1 MIYFYRIYYSSYI
14 HYKVNFGVNLLDNII
29 DLWNAVLKEI
39 TGSVSNAVLSTWI
52 KDLVPVDFDGDS
64 VIVQASSEFKKNI
77 IENRFLNEIK
87 KSCEAVIGFPVNVCV
102 TVDEASSKNAENVK
116 NNGAGFDNNQLSVE
130 SELDSSKLE
139 PTFANFIVG
148 STNQFAYVAAVA
160 VTNNPGSVHNP
171 LFIYGDSGLGKTHLL
186 KAIMAELKL
195 RKPTMNIIYTSGENF
210 LNEMINHM
218 GEKNMSEFH
227 NKYRNADILLMDDI
241 QFIGKTSVAQEEF
254 FYTFEALINQGKQI
268 VLTSD
273 RPPKDI
279 PTLEERLR
287 SRFVQGLLADIQPP
301 MLETRIAIIR
311 RKAQAFNMA
320 IPDDVVEFI
329 AERLKNNVRQIE
341 GVVNKLYAVYSIDG
355 SAPTIGVANDIIKDI
370 IYYAQPTEVTI
381 NNIIDKVARSFG
393 VSPEDIRSEKKK
405 AEISNARQAAMYIM
419 REVTNLT
426 FEEIGGQFG
435 GKKHSTVI
443 YSIESCESKME
454 DNPSLKNNIYDIM
467 KSIKDERIDN

>member
-1 MIYFYRIYYSSYI
+1 M
-14 HYKVNFGVNLLDNII
+14 KKLDNII
-29 DLWNAVLKEI
+29 ELWNAVLQEI
-39 TGSVSNAVLSTWI
+39 AGNVSNAVLSTWI
-52 KDLVPVDFDGDS
+52 KDLVPIDFDGEC
-64 VIVQASSEFKKNI
+64 VLLQASSEFKKNI
-77 IENRFLNEIK
+77 IDNRFLNEIS
-87 KSCEAVIGFPVNVCV
+87 KSCEAVIGFPVQVKV
-102 TVDEASSKNAENVK
+102 IVDESSLKAAASKSSSDYDNSSISS
-116 NNGAGFDNNQLSVE
+116 NN
-130 SELDSSKLE
+130 ELDSSKFE
-139 PTFANFIVG
+139 PTFNNFIVG

-171 LFIYGDSGLGKTHLL
+171 LFIYGESGLGKTHLL
-186 KAIMAELKL
+186 KAIRAEIK
-195 RKPTMNIIYTSGENF
+195 RKMPTMNIVYTSGENF

-218 GEKNMSEFH
+218 GDKNMSEFH
-227 NKYRNADILLMDDI
+227 NKYRSADILLMDDI

-311 RKAQAFNMA
+311 RKAQAFNMT
-320 IPDDVVEFI
+320 IPDDVIEFI

-355 SAPTIGVANDIIKDI
+355 NAPTIGVANDIIKDI

-467 KSIKDERIDN
+467 KSIKDERLD

>member
-1 MIYFYRIYYSSYI
+1 MKI
-14 HYKVNFGVNLLDNII
+14 LDNIFE
-29 DLWNAVLKEI
+29 LWNAVLQEI
-39 TGSVSNAVLSTWI
+39 TGKVSSAVMTTWI
-52 KDLVPVDFDGDS
+52 NDLVPISFDGES
-64 VIVQASSEFKKNI
+64 LVLEASSPFKKNI
-77 IENRFLNEIK
+77 IENRFLKEI
-87 KSCEAVIGFPVNVCV
+87 SAASEAVIGFEVNTKIIVNAATEEPAEKPSV
-102 TVDEASSKNAENVK
+102 QSTDNPSAEN
-116 NNGAGFDNNQLSVE
+116 E
-130 SELDSSKLE
+130 IDSSKFE

-148 STNQFAYVAAVA
+148 STNQFAYIAAVA
-160 VTNNPGSVHNP
+160 VAKNPGNVHNP
-171 LFIYGDSGLGKTHLL
+171 LFIYGESGLGKTHLL
-186 KAIMAELKL
+186 KAIKSELTQKN
-195 RKPTMNIIYTSGENF
+195 PSINILFTSGENF

-218 GEKNMSEFH
+218 TEKNMSEFH
-227 NKYRNADILLMDDI
+227 NKYRNCDVLLMDDI

-254 FYTFEALINQGKQI
+254 FYTFEALIGQGKQI

-311 RKAQAFNMA
+311 RKAQALEMN
-320 IPDDVVEFI
+320 ISDDVVEFI

-341 GVVNKLYAVYSIDG
+341 GVINKLYAVYLIQGTS
-355 SAPTIGVANDIIKDI
+355 PTIGVANDVIKDI

-381 NNIIDKVARSFG
+381 NNIIDKVASAFG

-405 AEISNARQAAMYIM
+405 ADISNARQFAMYIM

-426 FEEIGGQFG
+426 YEEIGAQFG

-443 YSIESCESKME
+443 YSLEAAESKME
-454 DNPSLKNNIYDIM
+454 DNGRLKSTVYDIM
-467 KSIKDERIDN
+467 KSIKDERNEN

>member
-1 MIYFYRIYYSSYI
+1 M
-14 HYKVNFGVNLLDNII
+14 DNII
-29 DLWNAVLKEI
+29 ELWNAVLQEI
-39 TGSVSNAVLSTWI
+39 AGNVSNAVLSTWI
-52 KDLVPVDFDGDS
+52 NDLVPIDFDGDC
-64 VIVQASSEFKKNI
+64 VTVQASSEFKKNI
-77 IENRFLNEIK
+77 IDNRFLNEIK
-87 KSCEAVIGFPVNVCV
+87 KACECVIGFPVNVSV
-102 TVDEASSKNAENVK
+102 TVDESALKNSKDSKNSGK
-116 NNGAGFDNNQLSVE
+116 IDNNQISSE
-130 SELDSSKLE
+130 NELDSSKLD
-139 PTFANFIVG
+139 PTFNNFIVG

-171 LFIYGDSGLGKTHLL
+171 LFIYGESGLGKTHLL
-186 KAIMAELKL
+186 KAIMSELKS

-355 SAPTIGVANDIIKDI
+355 NAPTIGVANDIIKDI

-467 KSIKDERIDN
+467 KSIKDERLD

>member
-1 MIYFYRIYYSSYI
+1 M
-14 HYKVNFGVNLLDNII
+14 NLLDNIYS
-29 DLWNAVLKEI
+29 LWEEI
-39 TGSVSNAVLSTWI
+39 LNELSSSVSSAIMTKWI
-52 KDLVPVDFDGDS
+52 TTLVPVSFDDDCLVLETATEFTRG
-64 VIVQASSEFKKNI
+64 IVK
-77 IENRFLNEIK
+77 RFIPQIQT
-87 KSCEAVIGFPVNVCV
+87 A
-102 TVDEASSKNAENVK
+102 AENVLGFEVKVNLTVNQQALQSQEKVSGVSTAPAGGDIGSEVNSK
-116 NNGAGFDNNQLSVE
+116 NF
-130 SELDSSKLE
+130 E
-139 PTFANFIVG
+139 PTFSNFIVG
-148 STNQFAYVAAVA
+148 NTNQFAYVAAVA

-171 LFIYGDSGLGKTHLL
+171 LFIYGESGLGKTHLL
-186 KAIMAELKL
+186 KAIRAELK
-195 RKPTMNIIYTSGENF
+195 RTRPGMNILYTSGENF

-218 GEKNMSEFH
+218 GEKNMGEFH

-311 RKAQAFNMA
+311 RKAQAFEMS

-355 SAPTIGVANDIIKDI
+355 NPPTIGIANDIIKDI

-381 NNIIDKVARSFG
+381 NNIIDKVAAAFG
-393 VSPEDIRSEKKK
+393 VTPDDIRSEKKK
-405 AEISNARQAAMYIM
+405 AEISNARQFAMYIM

-426 FEEIGGQFG
+426 YEEIGAQFG

-443 YSIESCESKME
+443 YSIEASESKME
-454 DNPSLKNNIYDIM
+454 DNPQLKTTVYDIM
-467 KSIKDERIDN
+467 KSIKDERND

>member
-1 MIYFYRIYYSSYI
+1 M
-14 HYKVNFGVNLLDNII
+14 DNII
-29 DLWNAVLKEI
+29 ELWNAVLQEI
-39 TGSVSNAVLSTWI
+39 SGSVSNAVFSTWI
-52 KDLVPVDFDGDS
+52 KDLVPIDFDGEC
-64 VIVQASSEFKKNI
+64 ILVQAPSDFKKNI
-77 IENRFLNEIK
+77 IVNRFADDITK
-87 KSCEAVIGFPVNVCV
+87 ACESVVGFPVNLNVII
-102 TVDEASSKNAENVK
+102 DEASKNSEKANSLQNTNNNSDISEK
-116 NNGAGFDNNQLSVE
+116 NEIN
-130 SELDSSKLE
+130 SSTIE
-139 PTFANFIVG
+139 PTFSNFIVG

-160 VTNNPGSVHNP
+160 VTNNPGNVHNP
-171 LFIYGDSGLGKTHLL
+171 LFIYGESGLGKTHLL
-186 KAIMAELKL
+186 KAINYELKI
-195 RKPTMNIIYTSGENF
+195 KMPSMNIVYTSGENF
-210 LNEMINHM
+210 LNEMIDHM

-227 NKYRNADILLMDDI
+227 KKYRTADILLMDDI

-279 PTLEERLR
+279 STLEERLR

-311 RKAQAFNMA
+311 RKAKNYNMP
-320 IPDDVVEFI
+320 IPDDVTEFI

-341 GVVNKLYAVYSIDG
+341 GVVNRLYAIYSIEG
-355 SAPTIGVANDIIKDI
+355 RIPTIGDANDVIKDI

-426 FEEIGGQFG
+426 YEEIGQQFG

-443 YSIESCESKME
+443 YSLESCESKME
-454 DNPSLKNNIYDIM
+454 DHPSLKNNIYDIM
-467 KSIKDERIDN
+467 KSIKDERVD

>member
-1 MIYFYRIYYSSYI
+1 
-14 HYKVNFGVNLLDNII
+14 LDNIYE
-29 DLWNAVLKEI
+29 LWSAILQEMAGNVSTAVM
-39 TGSVSNAVLSTWI
+39 STWI
-52 KDLVPVDFDGDS
+52 KTLVPKEFNDDNLVLET
-64 VIVQASSEFKKNI
+64 SSDFKKNI
-77 IENRFLNEIK
+77 IDRRFTEEIK
-87 KSCEAVIGFPVNVCV
+87 KAAEDVLGFTVNVV
-102 TVDEASSKNAENVK
+102 ITVDAEEQMMQEKIALEASNSPIQVPNVMEI
-116 NNGAGFDNNQLSVE
+116 DPRE
-130 SELDSSKLE
+130 LE
-139 PTFANFIVG
+139 PTFSNFIVG

-171 LFIYGDSGLGKTHLL
+171 LFIYGESGLGKTHLL
-186 KAIMAELKL
+186 KAIRAELK
-195 RKPTMNIIYTSGENF
+195 RSRPTMNILFTSGENF

-218 GEKNMSEFH
+218 GEKNMAEFH

-311 RKAQAFNMA
+311 RKAQAFEMN
-320 IPDDVVEFI
+320 IPDDVIEFI

-355 SAPTIGVANDIIKDI
+355 STPTIGVANDIIKDI

-393 VSPEDIRSEKKK
+393 VSPDDIRSEKKK
-405 AEISNARQAAMYIM
+405 AEISNARQFAMYIM

-426 FEEIGGQFG
+426 YEEIGAQFG

-443 YSIESCESKME
+443 YSIEASESKME
-454 DNPSLKNNIYDIM
+454 DNPQLKNTVYDIM
-467 KSIKDERIDN
+467 KSIKDERNE

>member
-1 MIYFYRIYYSSYI
+1 M
-14 HYKVNFGVNLLDNII
+14 KKLDNII
-29 DLWNAVLKEI
+29 ELWNAVLQEI
-39 TGSVSNAVLSTWI
+39 SGNVSNAVLSTWI
-52 KDLVPVDFDGDS
+52 KDLVPIDFDGEC
-64 VIVQASSEFKKNI
+64 VLLQASSEFKKNI
-77 IENRFLNEIK
+77 IDNRFLNEIS
-87 KSCEAVIGFPVNVCV
+87 KSCEAVIGFPVQVKV
-102 TVDEASSKNAENVK
+102 IVDESSLKADASKSSGNY
-116 NNGAGFDNNQLSVE
+116 DNNNISANN
-130 SELDSSKLE
+130 ELDSSKFE
-139 PTFANFIVG
+139 PTFNNFIVG

-171 LFIYGDSGLGKTHLL
+171 LFIYGESGLGKTHLL
-186 KAIMAELKL
+186 KAIRAEIK
-195 RKPTMNIIYTSGENF
+195 RKMPTMNIVYTSGENF

-218 GEKNMSEFH
+218 GDKNMSEFH
-227 NKYRNADILLMDDI
+227 NKYRSADILLMDDI

-311 RKAQAFNMA
+311 RKAQAFNMI
-320 IPDDVVEFI
+320 IPDDVIEFI

-355 SAPTIGVANDIIKDI
+355 NAPTIGVANDIIKDI

-467 KSIKDERIDN
+467 KSIKDERID

>member
-1 MIYFYRIYYSSYI
+1 M
-14 HYKVNFGVNLLDNII
+14 NLLDNIYE
-29 DLWNAVLKEI
+29 LWAAVLQEL
-39 TGSVSNAVLSTWI
+39 TGSVSTAVMSTWI
-52 KDLVPVDFDGDS
+52 KTLFPVSFDDDCLVLET
-64 VIVQASSEFKKNI
+64 SSEFKKNI
-77 IENRFLNEIK
+77 IDRRFTFEIQNAAT
-87 KSCEAVIGFPVNVCV
+87 AVLGFDINVRI
-102 TVDEASSKNAENVK
+102 TVDEQVNEMQEKIAQDASATPVQTPMSRDIDHK
-116 NNGAGFDNNQLSVE
+116 GF
-130 SELDSSKLE
+130 E
-139 PTFANFIVG
+139 PTFSNFIVG

-171 LFIYGDSGLGKTHLL
+171 LFIYGESGLGKTHLL
-186 KAIMAELKL
+186 KAIRAELKHN
-195 RKPTMNIIYTSGENF
+195 RPGMNILFTSGENF

-218 GEKNMSEFH
+218 GEKNMGEFH

-311 RKAQAFNMA
+311 RKAQAFEMN

-355 SAPTIGVANDIIKDI
+355 NPPTIGVANDIIKDI

-381 NNIIDKVARSFG
+381 NNIIDKVAKAFG
-393 VSPEDIRSEKKK
+393 VSSDDIRSEKKK
-405 AEISNARQAAMYIM
+405 AEISNARQFAMYIM

-426 FEEIGGQFG
+426 YEEIGAQFG

-443 YSIESCESKME
+443 YSIEASESKME
-454 DNPSLKNNIYDIM
+454 DNPQLKSTVYDIM
-467 KSIKDERIDN
+467 KSIKDERNE

>member
-1 MIYFYRIYYSSYI
+1 MKI
-14 HYKVNFGVNLLDNII
+14 LDNII
-29 DLWNAVLKEI
+29 ELWSAVLQELA
-39 TGSVSNAVLSTWI
+39 GNVSNAVLSTWI
-52 KDLVPVDFDGDS
+52 KDLVPIDFDGDC
-64 VIVQASSEFKKNI
+64 IQLQASSDFKKNI
-77 IENRFLNEIK
+77 IDNRFSNEISK
-87 KSCEAVIGFPVNVCV
+87 ACEAVIGFPIQVNV
-102 TVDEASSKNAENVK
+102 TVDATSSKANASKTPADYDDNNISVK
-116 NNGAGFDNNQLSVE
+116 N
-130 SELDSSKLE
+130 ELDASKFE
-139 PTFANFIVG
+139 PTFNNFIVG

-171 LFIYGDSGLGKTHLL
+171 LFIYGASGLGKTHLL
-186 KAIMAELKL
+186 KAIRYETK
-195 RKPTMNIIYTSGENF
+195 RKNPTMNIIYTSGENF

-218 GEKNMSEFH
+218 GDKNMAVFH
-227 NKYRNADILLMDDI
+227 EKYRSADILLMDDI

-287 SRFVQGLLADIQPP
+287 SRFIQGLLADIQPP

-311 RKAQAFNMA
+311 RKAQAFNMEIA
-320 IPDDVVEFI
+320 DDVIEFI

-355 SAPTIGVANDIIKDI
+355 NPPTIGTAVSIINDI
-370 IYYAQPTEVTI
+370 IYYAEPTEVTI
-381 NNIIDKVARSFG
+381 NNIIDKVAKSFG

-405 AEISNARQAAMYIM
+405 SEISNARQAAMYVI
-419 REVTNLT
+419 REITNLT
-426 FEEIGGQFG
+426 YEEIGSQFG

-454 DNPSLKNNIYDIM
+454 DNPSLKNNIIDIM
-467 KSIKDERIDN
+467 KSIKDERLDN

>member
-1 MIYFYRIYYSSYI
+1 M
-14 HYKVNFGVNLLDNII
+14 DNII
-29 DLWNAVLKEI
+29 ELWSAVLKEI
-39 TGSVSNAVLSTWI
+39 TGHVSNAVLSTWI
-52 KDLVPVDFDGDS
+52 KDLVPMDFDGDC
-64 VIVQASSEFKKNI
+64 VTVQASSEFKKNI
-77 IENRFLNEIK
+77 IDNRFLDEIK
-87 KSCEAVIGFPVNVCV
+87 KSCETVIGFPVNVCV
-102 TVDEASSKNAENVK
+102 TVDESSLKFSEASKESGNY
-116 NNGAGFDNNQLSVE
+116 DNNRI
-130 SELDSSKLE
+130 LDENETEYSKLE
-139 PTFANFIVG
+139 PTFSNFIVG

-171 LFIYGDSGLGKTHLL
+171 LFIYGESGLGKTHLL

-195 RKPTMNIIYTSGENF
+195 RKPTTNIIYTSGENF

-311 RKAQAFNMA
+311 RKAQAFNMT

-355 SAPTIGVANDIIKDI
+355 SSPTIGVANDIIKDI

-381 NNIIDKVARSFG
+381 NNIIDKVAKSFG

-426 FEEIGGQFG
+426 FEEIGSQFG

-467 KSIKDERIDN
+467 KSIKDERLDN

>member
-1 MIYFYRIYYSSYI
+1 MKF
-14 HYKVNFGVNLLDNII
+14 LDNINE
-29 DLWNAVLKEI
+29 LWSAILLEMDN
-39 TGSVSNAVLSTWI
+39 SVSAAVMSTWI
-52 KDLVPVDFDGDS
+52 KTLTPIALENDDL
-64 VIVQASSEFKKNI
+64 ILETSSSFKKNI
-77 IENRFLNEIK
+77 INNRFSNEIK
-87 KSCEAVIGFPVNVCV
+87 AAAEKVLCFDVNVV
-102 TVDEASSKNAENVK
+102 ITVENEEPDTNTIPLMNATTTHYDASGNVYPS
-116 NNGAGFDNNQLSVE
+116 NSID
-130 SELDSSKLE
+130 
-139 PTFANFIVG
+139 PTFHNFIVG

-160 VTNNPGSVHNP
+160 VSNNPGSVHNP
-171 LFIYGDSGLGKTHLL
+171 LFIYGESGLGKTHLL
-186 KAIMAELKL
+186 KAIRAELQTK
-195 RKPTMNIIYTSGENF
+195 RPSMNILFTSGENF
-210 LNEMINHM
+210 LNEMLTHLA
-218 GEKNMSEFH
+218 EKKMSEFH
-227 NKYRNADILLMDDI
+227 DKYRNADILLMDDI

-279 PTLEERLR
+279 ATLEERLR

-311 RKAQAFNMA
+311 RKAQAFQMN

-341 GVVNKLYAVYSIDG
+341 GVVNKMYAVFSIDG
-355 SAPTIGVANDIIKDI
+355 CAPTIGVANDIIKDI

-393 VSPEDIRSEKKK
+393 VTSDDIRSEKKK
-405 AEISNARQAAMYIM
+405 AEISHARQFAMYIM

-426 FEEIGGQFG
+426 YEEIGAQFG

-443 YSIESCESKME
+443 YSIEAAESKME
-454 DNPSLKNNIYDIM
+454 DNPQLKTTVYDIM
-467 KSIKDERIDN
+467 KSIKDERND

>member
-1 MIYFYRIYYSSYI
+1 MAYISILIYFNIKEISDI
-14 HYKVNFGVNLLDNII
+14 KFVNFGVKFLNSIN
-29 DLWNAVLKEI
+29 DLWSAVLQELS
-39 TGSVSNAVLSTWI
+39 GNVPSAVMSAWI
-52 KDLVPVDFDGDS
+52 NSLIPKDFDGES
-64 VIVQASSEFKKNI
+64 LILEASNSFKKGI
-77 IENRFLNEIK
+77 IENRFLEFIK
-87 KSCEAVIGFPVNVCV
+87 SASENVLGFKINIVITAAEQEKKVA
-102 TVDEASSKNAENVK
+102 EASSSKTTESNLLE
-116 NNGAGFDNNQLSVE
+116 FDP
-130 SELDSSKLE
+130 SELE
-139 PTFANFIVG
+139 PTFHNFIVG
-148 STNQFAYVAAVA
+148 DTNQFAYVAAVA

-171 LFIYGDSGLGKTHLL
+171 LFIYGESGLGKTHLL
-186 KAIMAELKL
+186 KAIRAELKAK
-195 RKPTMNIIYTSGENF
+195 RPSMNILYTSGENF

-227 NKYRNADILLMDDI
+227 NKYRSADILLMDDI

-301 MLETRIAIIR
+301 LLETRIAIIR
-311 RKAQAFNMA
+311 RKAQTFKMN

-341 GVVNKLYAVYSIDG
+341 GVVNKIYAVYSIDG
-355 SAPTIGVANDIIKDI
+355 STPTIGVANDIIKDI

-381 NNIIDKVARSFG
+381 NSIIDKVARAFG
-393 VSPEDIRSEKKK
+393 VSAEDIRSEKKK
-405 AEISNARQAAMYIM
+405 AEISNARQFAMYIM

-426 FEEIGGQFG
+426 YEEIGAQFG

-443 YSIESCESKME
+443 YSIEASESKME
-454 DNPSLKNNIYDIM
+454 DNPQLKNTVYEIM
-467 KSIKDERIDN
+467 KSIKDERNE

>member
-1 MIYFYRIYYSSYI
+1 MT
-14 HYKVNFGVNLLDNII
+14 K
-29 DLWNAVLKEI
+29 
-39 TGSVSNAVLSTWI
+39 WI
-52 KDLVPVDFDGDS
+52 KALVPISFDEDCLVLETSTEFTKG
-64 VIVQASSEFKKNI
+64 IVKRFIPQIQAS
-77 IENRFLNEIK
+77 
-87 KSCEAVIGFPVNVCV
+87 
-102 TVDEASSKNAENVK
+102 AENVLGFGINVNLTVNEESNE
-116 NNGAGFDNNQLSVE
+116 NNERNVVNSTLSSIAVSNNEVN
-130 SELDSSKLE
+130 SKSIE
-139 PTFANFIVG
+139 PTFSNFIVG
-148 STNQFAYVAAVA
+148 NTNQFAYVAAVA

-171 LFIYGDSGLGKTHLL
+171 LFIYGESGLGKTHLL
-186 KAIMAELKL
+186 KAIRAELN
-195 RKPTMNIIYTSGENF
+195 RNRPNMNILYTSGENF

-218 GEKNMSEFH
+218 GEKNMGEFH
-227 NKYRNADILLMDDI
+227 NKYRNADVLLMDDI

-311 RKAQAFNMA
+311 RKAQAFEMN

-355 SAPTIGVANDIIKDI
+355 NPPTIGMANDIIKDI
-370 IYYAQPTEVTI
+370 IYYAQPTDVTI
-381 NNIIDKVARSFG
+381 NNIIDKVAKAFG
-393 VSPEDIRSEKKK
+393 VSSEDVRSEKKK
-405 AEISNARQAAMYIM
+405 AEISNARQFAMYIM

-426 FEEIGGQFG
+426 YEEIGSQFG

-443 YSIESCESKME
+443 YSIEAAESKME
-454 DNPSLKNNIYDIM
+454 DNPQLKSNVYDIM
-467 KSIKDERIDN
+467 KSIKDERN

>member
-1 MIYFYRIYYSSYI
+1 MKI
-14 HYKVNFGVNLLDNII
+14 LDNIFE
-29 DLWNAVLKEI
+29 LWNAVLQEI
-39 TGSVSNAVLSTWI
+39 TGKVSSAVMTTWI
-52 KDLVPVDFDGDS
+52 NDLVPISFDGES
-64 VIVQASSEFKKNI
+64 LVLEASSPFKKNI
-77 IENRFLNEIK
+77 IENRFLKEI
-87 KSCEAVIGFPVNVCV
+87 SAASEAVIGFEVNTKIIVNAATEEPAEKPSV
-102 TVDEASSKNAENVK
+102 QSTDNPSAEN
-116 NNGAGFDNNQLSVE
+116 E
-130 SELDSSKLE
+130 IDSSKFE

-148 STNQFAYVAAVA
+148 STNQFAYIAAVA
-160 VTNNPGSVHNP
+160 VAKNPGNVHNP
-171 LFIYGDSGLGKTHLL
+171 LFIYGESGLGKTHLL
-186 KAIMAELKL
+186 KAIKSELTQKN
-195 RKPTMNIIYTSGENF
+195 PSINILFTSGENF

-218 GEKNMSEFH
+218 TEKNMSEFH
-227 NKYRNADILLMDDI
+227 NKYRNCDVLLMDDI

-254 FYTFEALINQGKQI
+254 FYTFEALIGQGKQI

-311 RKAQAFNMA
+311 RKAQALEMN
-320 IPDDVVEFI
+320 ISDDVVEFI

-341 GVVNKLYAVYSIDG
+341 GVINKLYAVYLIQGTS
-355 SAPTIGVANDIIKDI
+355 PTIGVANDVIKDI

-381 NNIIDKVARSFG
+381 NNIIDKVASAFG

-405 AEISNARQAAMYIM
+405 AEISNARQFAMYIM

-426 FEEIGGQFG
+426 YEEIGAQFG

-443 YSIESCESKME
+443 YSLEAAESKME
-454 DNPSLKNNIYDIM
+454 DNGRLKSTVYDIM
-467 KSIKDERIDN
+467 KSIKDERNEN

>member
-1 MIYFYRIYYSSYI
+1 M
-14 HYKVNFGVNLLDNII
+14 NLLDNIYE
-29 DLWNAVLKEI
+29 LWAAVLQEL
-39 TGSVSNAVLSTWI
+39 TGLVSTAVMSTWI
-52 KDLVPVDFDGDS
+52 KTLIPHSFDDDCLVLET
-64 VIVQASSEFKKNI
+64 SSAFKKDIIDKRFTSEIQNAACNVLGFDINI
-77 IENRFLNEIK
+77 KII
-87 KSCEAVIGFPVNVCV
+87 
-102 TVDEASSKNAENVK
+102 VDEHGTEVQETTVNDVSTISYQIPVGKDDTK
-116 NNGAGFDNNQLSVE
+116 GF
-130 SELDSSKLE
+130 E
-139 PTFANFIVG
+139 PTFSNFIVG
-148 STNQFAYVAAVA
+148 STNQFAYVAALA

-171 LFIYGDSGLGKTHLL
+171 LFIYGESGLGKTHLL
-186 KAIMAELKL
+186 KAIRAELKHN
-195 RKPTMNIIYTSGENF
+195 RPGMNILFTSGENF

-218 GEKNMSEFH
+218 GEKNMRDFH
-227 NKYRNADILLMDDI
+227 NKYRSADVLLMDDI

-311 RKAQAFNMA
+311 RKAQAFEMV

-355 SAPTIGVANDIIKDI
+355 SIPTIGTANEIIRDI

-381 NNIIDKVARSFG
+381 NNIIDKVARAFG

-405 AEISNARQAAMYIM
+405 ADISNARQFAMYIM

-426 FEEIGGQFG
+426 YEEIGAQFG

-443 YSIESCESKME
+443 YSLEAAESKME
-454 DNPSLKNNIYDIM
+454 DNHQLKSIVYDIM
-467 KSIKDERIDN
+467 KSIKDERNE

>member
-1 MIYFYRIYYSSYI
+1 M
-14 HYKVNFGVNLLDNII
+14 NLLDNIYE
-29 DLWNAVLKEI
+29 LWAAVLQEL
-39 TGSVSNAVLSTWI
+39 TGSVSTAVMSTWI
-52 KDLVPVDFDGDS
+52 KTLVPVSFDDDCL
-64 VIVQASSEFKKNI
+64 VLETSSEFKKNI
-77 IENRFLNEIK
+77 IDRRFTSEIQNAAT
-87 KSCEAVIGFPVNVCV
+87 AVLGFDINVRI
-102 TVDEASSKNAENVK
+102 TVDEQVNEMQEKIAQDTSATPVQTPMSRDIDHK
-116 NNGAGFDNNQLSVE
+116 GF
-130 SELDSSKLE
+130 E
-139 PTFANFIVG
+139 PTFSNFIVG

-171 LFIYGDSGLGKTHLL
+171 LFIYGESGLGKTHLL
-186 KAIMAELKL
+186 KAIRAELKHN
-195 RKPTMNIIYTSGENF
+195 RPGMNILFTSGENF

-218 GEKNMSEFH
+218 GEKNMGEFH

-241 QFIGKTSVAQEEF
+241 QVIGKTSVAQEEF

-311 RKAQAFNMA
+311 RKAQAFEMN

-355 SAPTIGVANDIIKDI
+355 NPPTIGVANDIIKDI

-381 NNIIDKVARSFG
+381 NNIIDKVAKAFG
-393 VSPEDIRSEKKK
+393 VSSDDIRSEKKK
-405 AEISNARQAAMYIM
+405 AEISNARQFAMYIM

-426 FEEIGGQFG
+426 YEEIGAQFG

-443 YSIESCESKME
+443 YSIEASESKME
-454 DNPSLKNNIYDIM
+454 DNPQLKSTVYDIM
-467 KSIKDERIDN
+467 KSIKDERNE

>member
-1 MIYFYRIYYSSYI
+1 M
-14 HYKVNFGVNLLDNII
+14 DNII
-29 DLWNAVLKEI
+29 DLWNAVLQEI
-39 TGSVSNAVLSTWI
+39 AGNVSNAVLSTWI
-52 KDLVPVDFDGDS
+52 KDLIPIDFDGEC
-64 VIVQASSEFKKNI
+64 ILLQASSEFKKNI
-77 IENRFLNEIK
+77 IDNRFLKEIS
-87 KSCEAVIGFPVNVCV
+87 KSCEAVIGFPVQVKV
-102 TVDEASSKNAENVK
+102 IVDESSLKADASKSSADYDNSNISA
-116 NNGAGFDNNQLSVE
+116 NN
-130 SELDSSKLE
+130 ELDSSKFE
-139 PTFANFIVG
+139 PTFNNFIVG

-171 LFIYGDSGLGKTHLL
+171 LFIYGESGLGKTHLL
-186 KAIMAELKL
+186 KAIRAEIK
-195 RKPTMNIIYTSGENF
+195 RKIPTMNIVYTSGENF

-218 GEKNMSEFH
+218 GDKNMSEFH
-227 NKYRNADILLMDDI
+227 NKYRSADILLMDDI

-320 IPDDVVEFI
+320 IPDDVIEFI

-355 SAPTIGVANDIIKDI
+355 NAPTIGVANDIIKDI

-467 KSIKDERIDN
+467 KSIKDERLD

>member
-1 MIYFYRIYYSSYI
+1 M
-14 HYKVNFGVNLLDNII
+14 
-29 DLWNAVLKEI
+29 
-39 TGSVSNAVLSTWI
+39 STWI
-52 KDLVPVDFDGDS
+52 NDLVPVSFDGDRF
-64 VIVQASSEFKKNI
+64 VLEASSKFKKNI
-77 IENRFLNEIK
+77 IDNRFVSEI
-87 KSCEAVIGFPVNVCV
+87 SSACQAVIGFEVSVEI
-102 TVDEASSKNAENVK
+102 TVGEEASDMPSQNTSAFSNSAQSAP
-116 NNGAGFDNNQLSVE
+116 GQ
-130 SELDSSKLE
+130 LDSSKFE
-139 PTFANFIVG
+139 PTFNNFIVG
-148 STNQFAYVAAVA
+148 STNQFAYVAAVS

-171 LFIYGDSGLGKTHLL
+171 LFIYGESGLGKTHLL
-186 KAIMAELKL
+186 KAIRAELKS
-195 RKPTMNIIYTSGENF
+195 RHPSMNILFTSGENF

-218 GEKNMSEFH
+218 SEKNMAEFH
-227 NKYRNADILLMDDI
+227 NKYRNTDVLLMDDI

-254 FYTFEALINQGKQI
+254 FYTFEALIGQGKQI

-311 RKAQAFNMA
+311 RKAQAFEMN

-355 SAPTIGVANDIIKDI
+355 STPTIGVANDVIKDI

-405 AEISNARQAAMYIM
+405 ADISNARQFAMYIM

-426 FEEIGGQFG
+426 YEEIGAQFG

-443 YSIESCESKME
+443 YSLEAAESKME
-454 DNPSLKNNIYDIM
+454 DNPQLKSTVYDIM
-467 KSIKDERIDN
+467 KSIKDERNE

>member
-1 MIYFYRIYYSSYI
+1 M
-14 HYKVNFGVNLLDNII
+14 NLLDNIYE
-29 DLWNAVLKEI
+29 LWAAVLQELA
-39 TGSVSNAVLSTWI
+39 GSVSTAVMSTWI
-52 KDLVPVDFDGDS
+52 KTLVPVSFDDDCL
-64 VIVQASSEFKKNI
+64 VLETSSEFKKNI
-77 IENRFLNEIK
+77 IDRRFTSEIQNAAT
-87 KSCEAVIGFPVNVCV
+87 AVLGFDINVKI
-102 TVDEASSKNAENVK
+102 TVDEQVNEMQEKIAQDASTTPVQTPISKDIDHK
-116 NNGAGFDNNQLSVE
+116 GF
-130 SELDSSKLE
+130 E
-139 PTFANFIVG
+139 PTFSNFIVG

-171 LFIYGDSGLGKTHLL
+171 LFIYGESGLGKTHLL
-186 KAIMAELKL
+186 KAIRAELKQN
-195 RKPTMNIIYTSGENF
+195 RPGMNILFTSGENF

-218 GEKNMSEFH
+218 GEKNMGEFH

-311 RKAQAFNMA
+311 RKAQAFNMT

-355 SAPTIGVANDIIKDI
+355 NAPTIGVANDIIKDI

-381 NNIIDKVARSFG
+381 NNIIDINVIQNIIKSLALNKKVKLHIIG
-393 VSPEDIRSEKKK
+393 DGEKRQELLEKSDL
-405 AEISNARQAAMYIM
+405 EIHILLIK
-419 REVTNLT
+419 T
-426 FEEIGGQFG
+426 
-435 GKKHSTVI
+435 ST
-443 YSIESCESKME
+443 E
-454 DNPSLKNNIYDIM
+454 
-467 KSIKDERIDN
+467 

>member
-1 MIYFYRIYYSSYI
+1 MAGNVST
-14 HYKVNFGVNLLDNII
+14 
-29 DLWNAVLKEI
+29 AVM
-39 TGSVSNAVLSTWI
+39 STWI
-52 KDLVPVDFDGDS
+52 KTLVPKEFNDDNLVLET
-64 VIVQASSEFKKNI
+64 SSDFKKNI
-77 IENRFLNEIK
+77 IDRRFTEEIK
-87 KSCEAVIGFPVNVCV
+87 KAAEDVLGFTVNVV
-102 TVDEASSKNAENVK
+102 ITVDAEEQMMQEKIALEASNSPIQVPNVMEI
-116 NNGAGFDNNQLSVE
+116 DPRE
-130 SELDSSKLE
+130 LE
-139 PTFANFIVG
+139 PTFSNFIVG

-171 LFIYGDSGLGKTHLL
+171 LFIYGESGLGKTHLL
-186 KAIMAELKL
+186 KAIRAELK
-195 RKPTMNIIYTSGENF
+195 RSRPTMNILFTSGENF

-218 GEKNMSEFH
+218 GEKNMAEFH

-311 RKAQAFNMA
+311 RKAQAFEMN
-320 IPDDVVEFI
+320 IPDDVIEFI

-355 SAPTIGVANDIIKDI
+355 STPTIGVANDIIKDI

-393 VSPEDIRSEKKK
+393 VSPDDIRSEKKK
-405 AEISNARQAAMYIM
+405 AEISNARQFAMYIM

-426 FEEIGGQFG
+426 YEEIGAQFG

-443 YSIESCESKME
+443 YSIEASESKME
-454 DNPSLKNNIYDIM
+454 DNPQLKNTVYDIM
-467 KSIKDERIDN
+467 KSIKDERNK

>member
-1 MIYFYRIYYSSYI
+1 M
-14 HYKVNFGVNLLDNII
+14 DNIYE
-29 DLWNAVLKEI
+29 LWAAVLQEL
-39 TGSVSNAVLSTWI
+39 TGQVSTAVMSTWI
-52 KDLVPVDFDGDS
+52 KTLVPVSFDDDCL
-64 VIVQASSEFKKNI
+64 VLETSSDFKKNI
-77 IENRFLNEIK
+77 IDRRFTQDIK
-87 KSCEAVIGFPVNVCV
+87 KATENILGFDITVKIV
-102 TVDEASSKNAENVK
+102 VDEQVSRIQEKTAQDASSSPVQTPVGREIDAKN
-116 NNGAGFDNNQLSVE
+116 F
-130 SELDSSKLE
+130 E
-139 PTFANFIVG
+139 PTFSNFIVG

-171 LFIYGDSGLGKTHLL
+171 LFIYGESGLGKTHLL
-186 KAIMAELKL
+186 KAIRAELK
-195 RKPTMNIIYTSGENF
+195 RTRPNMNILYTSGENF

-218 GEKNMSEFH
+218 GEKNMGEFH

-311 RKAQAFNMA
+311 RKAQAFEMN
-320 IPDDVVEFI
+320 IPDDVIEFI

-341 GVVNKLYAVYSIDG
+341 GVVNKMYAVYSIDG
-355 SAPTIGVANDIIKDI
+355 NSPTIGVANDIIKDI

-381 NNIIDKVARSFG
+381 NNIIDKVATSFG

-405 AEISNARQAAMYIM
+405 AEISNARQFAMYIM

-426 FEEIGGQFG
+426 YEEIGAQFG

-443 YSIESCESKME
+443 YSIEASESKME
-454 DNPSLKNNIYDIM
+454 DNPQLKTTVYDIM
-467 KSIKDERIDN
+467 KSIKDERNE

>member
-1 MIYFYRIYYSSYI
+1 M
-14 HYKVNFGVNLLDNII
+14 KKLDNII
-29 DLWNAVLKEI
+29 ELWNAVLQEI
-39 TGSVSNAVLSTWI
+39 AGNVSNAVLSTWI
-52 KDLVPVDFDGDS
+52 KDLVPIDFDGEC
-64 VIVQASSEFKKNI
+64 VLLQASSEFKKNI
-77 IENRFLNEIK
+77 IDNRFLSEIS
-87 KSCEAVIGFPVNVCV
+87 KSCEAVIGFPVQVKV
-102 TVDEASSKNAENVK
+102 IVDESSLKADASKSSSDY
-116 NNGAGFDNNQLSVE
+116 DNNNIS
-130 SELDSSKLE
+130 SNNELDSSKFE
-139 PTFANFIVG
+139 PTFNNFIVG

-171 LFIYGDSGLGKTHLL
+171 LFIYGESGLGKTHLL
-186 KAIMAELKL
+186 KAIRAEIK
-195 RKPTMNIIYTSGENF
+195 RKTPTMNIVYTSGENF

-218 GEKNMSEFH
+218 GDKNMSEFH
-227 NKYRNADILLMDDI
+227 NKYRSADILLMDDI

-311 RKAQAFNMA
+311 RKAQAFNMT
-320 IPDDVVEFI
+320 IPDDVIEFI

-355 SAPTIGVANDIIKDI
+355 NAPTIGVANDIIKDI

-467 KSIKDERIDN
+467 KSIKDERLD

>member
-1 MIYFYRIYYSSYI
+1 MSELSS
-14 HYKVNFGVNLLDNII
+14 
-29 DLWNAVLKEI
+29 
-39 TGSVSNAVLSTWI
+39 SVSSAIMTKWI
-52 KDLVPVDFDGDS
+52 TALVPVSFDDDCLILETSTEFTKG
-64 VIVQASSEFKKNI
+64 IVK
-77 IENRFLNEIK
+77 RFIPQIQT
-87 KSCEAVIGFPVNVCV
+87 A
-102 TVDEASSKNAENVK
+102 AENVLGFEITVNLTVNEKSAQAQEKTDNK
-116 NNGAGFDNNQLSVE
+116 NMSASVSDVYGE
-130 SELDSSKLE
+130 TASRNFE
-139 PTFANFIVG
+139 PTFSNFIVG
-148 STNQFAYVAAVA
+148 NTNQFAYVAAVA

-171 LFIYGDSGLGKTHLL
+171 LFIYGESGLGKTHLL
-186 KAIMAELKL
+186 KAIRAELK
-195 RKPTMNIIYTSGENF
+195 RTRPNMNILYTSGENF

-218 GEKNMSEFH
+218 GEKNMGEFH

-311 RKAQAFNMA
+311 RKAQAFEMNIA
-320 IPDDVVEFI
+320 DDVVEFI

-355 SAPTIGVANDIIKDI
+355 NPPTIGVANDIIKDI

-381 NNIIDKVARSFG
+381 NNIIDKVAASFG

-405 AEISNARQAAMYIM
+405 AEISNARQFAMYIM

-426 FEEIGGQFG
+426 YEEIGAQFG

-443 YSIESCESKME
+443 YSIEASESKME
-454 DNPSLKNNIYDIM
+454 DNPQLKTTVYDIM
-467 KSIKDERIDN
+467 KSIKDEKND